1 MMFVKSHIIGVLIC
15 LKEKREQVCL
25 NGPCFSRA
33 DFASFYKLR
42 IHQIYNLTQVNYET
56 LSDKKI
62 PHLLAMFSWFTRL
75 FLPQDSQNQIS
86 SPINTFPCFIGKNI

>member
-1 MMFVKSHIIGVLIC
+1 MFVKSHIIGVLIC

-25 NGPCFSRA
+25 N
-33 DFASFYKLR
+33 D
-42 IHQIYNLTQVNYET
+42 NLTQVNYET

-86 SPINTFPCFIGKNI
+86 SPINTFPCFIGAPIVGMLFEKIE